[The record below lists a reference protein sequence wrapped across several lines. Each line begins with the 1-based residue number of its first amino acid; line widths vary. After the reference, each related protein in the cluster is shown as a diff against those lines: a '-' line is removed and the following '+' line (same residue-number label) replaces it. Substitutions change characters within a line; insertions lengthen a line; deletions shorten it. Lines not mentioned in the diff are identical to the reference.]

1 MAHEVFGDPDGQPVV
16 YLHGAPGAACE
27 AAFLDAAAKANG
39 LCILALAREQVT
51 GDSSEAYLRQLTAE
65 VVQLVGERPL
75 HLIGFSIGASL
86 ALRIAA
92 RLPTPAAGIWLVSAA
107 APLELPGSLDGM
119 GAGRYTFALA
129 RRYPRLFAGL
139 AAYQGWLGRHFPAAL
154 LGMLFQG
161 AQGADASLLGETAHK
176 AQLLR
181 IQRQGFAR
189 GAAAYVRDVQTY
201 VQPWA
206 ASLAEVR
213 APVQLWHGELD
224 NWAPLGMPRNLLAA
238 LAVSELHT
246 LPGLSH
252 YSCLLAA
259 SAPLCAQVA
268 ASLVRAKACC

>member
-1 MAHEVFGDPDGQPVV
+1 MAHDVYGDPHGHPLV
-16 YLHGAPGAACE
+16 YLHGTPGAACE
-27 AAFLDAAAKANG
+27 AEFLAAAAKANG
-39 LCILALAREQVT
+39 LCILALAREQVA

-92 RLPTPAAGIWLVSAA
+92 RLPTPAAGVWLVSAA

-129 RRYPRLFAGL
+129 RQFPRLFAGL
-139 AAYQGWLGRHFPAAL
+139 AAYQGWLGRHFPTVL

-161 AQGADASLLGETAHK
+161 AQGADARLLGETAHK

-189 GAAAYVRDVQTY
+189 GAAAYVRDVQAY
-201 VQPWA
+201 EQPWA
-206 ASLAEVR
+206 ACLAEVR

-224 NWAPLGMPRNLLAA
+224 NWAPPGMPRNLLAA
-238 LAVSELHT
+238 LATSELHV

-268 ASLVRAKACC
+268 ASLACR

>member
-1 MAHEVFGDPDGQPVV
+1 MAHDVYGDPHGHPLV
-16 YLHGAPGAACE
+16 YLHGTPGAACE
-27 AAFLDAAAKANG
+27 AEFLAAAAKANG
-39 LCILALAREQVT
+39 LCILALAREQVA

-92 RLPTPAAGIWLVSAA
+92 RLPTPAAGVWLVSAA

-129 RRYPRLFAGL
+129 RQYPRLFAGL

-161 AQGADASLLGETAHK
+161 AQGADARLLGETAHK

-189 GAAAYVRDVQTY
+189 GAAAYVRDVQAY

-206 ASLAEVR
+206 ECLAEVR

-224 NWAPLGMPRNLLAA
+224 NWAPPGMPRNLLAA
-238 LAVSELHT
+238 LATSELHA

-259 SAPLCAQVA
+259 SAPLCVQVA
-268 ASLVRAKACC
+268 ASLARR

>member
-16 YLHGAPGAACE
+16 YLHGTPGAACE

-39 LCILALAREQVT
+39 LCILAMAREQVT
-51 GDSSEAYLRQLTAE
+51 GGSSEAYLRQLTAE

-92 RLPTPAAGIWLVSAA
+92 RLPTPAAGVWLVSAA

-129 RRYPRLFAGL
+129 RQYPRLFAGL

-161 AQGADASLLGETAHK
+161 ARGADARLLGEAAHK

-181 IQRQGFAR
+181 IQRQGFAH
-189 GAAAYVRDVQTY
+189 GAAAYVRDVQAY

-206 ASLAEVR
+206 ACLAEVR

-224 NWAPLGMPRNLLAA
+224 NWAPPGMPRNLLAA
-238 LAVSELHT
+238 LAASELHA

-268 ASLVRAKACC
+268 ASLARR